1 MQRREN
7 CSDSKQAP
15 IWLFRVTGLYR
26 PTRGNLIMR
35 FLQLGF
41 RAVFG
46 AGIVLVLCQF
56 AFAQPPANT
65 PLRPV
70 HHSLKI
76 VLDPVN
82 HSIQVEDTI
91 NLTALPADNVL
102 RFSLNS
108 NLTITNNIGSLQRQ
122 TPSLVNAITGGNASG
137 GLAAPAHSY
146 ELQLP
151 QGNADRV
158 VLNYNGII
166 FDVAEQAGAEY
177 AQSFAETSGVI
188 SEQGVYLNKASAWVP
203 DFGDDLITFDLDVE
217 FASSTSSWSAVS
229 QGDRMGDNG
238 WLSEQP
244 MEEVYLIAADFSEY
258 SRQADDIEV
267 LAYLRQPDPN
277 LAARYMDATDRYLA
291 LYEPLLG
298 DYPYS
303 KFALIENFWETGYG
317 MPSFTLLGP
326 QVIRFPF
333 ILESSYPHEI
343 LHNWWG
349 NGVYPDYDTG
359 NWSEGLTAYL
369 ADHLFREMDGA
380 GAEYRKE
387 MLSRFKNYVADGTDF
402 PLAEFTSRN
411 SAASQA
417 IGYGKTLMLW
427 HMLRLE
433 LGDELFLEG
442 LRRLYQDYQ
451 FSRASFD
458 DIAKLFSEVGGFDL
472 QPFFTQ
478 WVTRAG
484 APELSMTVESVVG
497 NRARIMFA
505 QIQEGEAF
513 NVRVP
518 IALYYA
524 GESTPQLY
532 DIPLSQKLE
541 GFMVENYE
549 NLQGVLV
556 DPFFDVFRLLDREET
571 PPTIGELFGA
581 SELTFILPQA
591 ERQRW
596 QQLAEAFSEG
606 VQSRIINAD
615 DLSELPADRSV
626 WILGRDNPFAGA
638 IAGATSVYDARYGA
652 EAVTL
657 AGKETEFSNRSTVV
671 IGRHP
676 ANPDLAIGWIHIDDM
691 VALPGMIEKLPHYG
705 KYSYLSFIGPEPTND
720 LSGVWSSTESPMQW
734 TKPGLA
740 GTIAWN
746 TLPTAEPLAILPAK
760 YRPQTLLS
768 HVTALT
774 SHEMQG
780 RGLGSEG
787 INKAA
792 QYIAGQFGAAGLQPI
807 SGSHLQ
813 EWQAD
818 LAEAGTVS
826 MTNVLGM
833 IPGANAEL
841 ATEPVIVGAH
851 YDHLGTDTATGQ
863 HFPGADDNASGVS
876 IMLEVARNLAR
887 SFQPQRPIVFVAFT
901 GEESGLLGSQYF
913 IGNLPAPFQAGK
925 PYAML
930 NLDAVGRLSGQQLQV
945 FGAESAYEWPFMAQ
959 GIGFTIGLRSQM
971 VAASIASSD
980 HTSFLNAGI
989 PAIHLFAGT
998 HNDYHRTSD
1007 SADKLDAAGMSE
1019 IALWLEEAI
1028 VYLADNTSPLR
1039 VNLANATVATPAPAQ
1054 GQREASLGTVPDF
1067 AYNGSGVRISDVVPG
1082 SAAAE
1087 AGLLAG
1093 DVLLTFN
1100 AQPMADLQTYS
1111 NLLRASN
1118 PGDRV
1123 VLEVQRQ
1130 ANRLTFEAVLKAR

>member
-1 MQRREN
+1 
-7 CSDSKQAP
+7 
-15 IWLFRVTGLYR
+15 
-26 PTRGNLIMR
+26 MR
-35 FLQLGF
+35 FLQRGC
-41 RAVFG
+41 RIVIN
-46 AGIVLVLCQF
+46 AGIALALSQL
-56 AFAQPPANT
+56 AFAQPNANI
-65 PLRPV
+65 PQRPV

-76 VLDPVN
+76 VLDPAT
-82 HSIQVEDTI
+82 HRIQVEDTI
-91 NLTALPADNVL
+91 ALSALPADNIL

-122 TPSLVNAITGGNASG
+122 TPSLASAFAGVNATGG
-137 GLAAPAHSY
+137 LTAPTHSY

-151 QGNADRV
+151 QLNADTV
-158 VLNYNGII
+158 VLNYNGEIY
-166 FDVAEQAGAEY
+166 DVAEQTGAEY

-203 DFGDDLITFDLDVE
+203 DLGNDMITFELQVE
-217 FASSTSSWSAVS
+217 FASSASSWSAVS
-229 QGDRMGDNG
+229 QGDRAGENG
-238 WLSEQP
+238 WASQQP
-244 MEEVYLIAADFSEY
+244 MEEVYVIAADFTEY

-298 DYPYS
+298 EYPYS

-349 NGVYPDYDTG
+349 NGVYPDYETG

-387 MLSRFKNYVADGTDF
+387 MLSRFKNYVADETDF
-402 PLAEFTSRN
+402 PLTQFTSRN

-417 IGYGKTLMLW
+417 VGYGKTLMLW

-433 LGDELFLEG
+433 LGDELFLAG
-442 LRRLYQDYQ
+442 LRKLYQDYK

-458 DIAKLFSEVGGFDL
+458 DIARLFSAVSGSDL

-478 WVTRAG
+478 WVTRTG

-524 GESTPQLY
+524 GESSPQLY

-541 GFMVENYE
+541 GFMVEDYE

-581 SELTFILPQA
+581 NELTFVLPQA
-591 ERQRW
+591 QREDW
-596 QQLAEAFSEG
+596 RKLAEAFSEG
-606 VQSRIINAD
+606 MQARMVNAEE
-615 DLSELPADRSV
+615 LSELPADRSV
-626 WILGRDNPFAGA
+626 WILGRDNPFVGA
-638 IAGATSVYDARYGA
+638 VTGATSAYDAAFSA

-657 AGKETEFSNRSTVV
+657 AGKEMEFSNRSTVV

-676 ANPDLAIGWIHIDDM
+676 ANPNLAIGWIHIDDM
-691 VALPGMIEKLPHYG
+691 LALPGMIEKLPHYG
-705 KYSYLSFIGPEPTND
+705 KYSYLSFLGSEPTND
-720 LSGVWSSTESPMQW
+720 LSGIWSSTESPMQW
-734 TKPGLA
+734 TKPELA

-746 TLPTAEPLAILPAK
+746 TLPTAEPLATLPAK
-760 YRPQTLLS
+760 YRPQALLS
-768 HVTALT
+768 HVSALT
-774 SHEMQG
+774 SNEMQG
-780 RGLGSEG
+780 RGLGTEG
-787 INKAA
+787 IIKAA
-792 QYIAGQFGAAGLQPI
+792 QYLAGQFGAAGLQPLEA
-807 SGSHLQ
+807 SYLQ
-813 EWQAD
+813 EWQVSV
-818 LAEAGTVS
+818 AETGTVN
-826 MTNVLGM
+826 MANVLGM
-833 IPGANAEL
+833 IPGSNAEL
-841 ATEPVIVGAH
+841 ANEPVIVGAH
-851 YDHLGTDTATGQ
+851 YDHLGIDAATGL

-876 IMLEVARNLAR
+876 VMLEVARNLAR

-913 IGNLPAPFQAGK
+913 ISNLPAAFQSSK

-959 GIGFTIGLRSQM
+959 GIGFTTGLRSQM
-971 VAASIASSD
+971 VAANIASSD

-1007 SADKLDAAGMSE
+1007 SADKLDVAGMSE

-1028 VYLADNTSPLR
+1028 VYLADNTDPLR
-1039 VNLANATVATPAPAQ
+1039 VNLANAAVATPVPVQ

-1067 AYNGSGVRISDVVPG
+1067 AYSGSGVRISDVVPG

-1093 DVLLTFN
+1093 DVLLSFN

-1111 NLLRASN
+1111 NLLRASS

>member
-1 MQRREN
+1 M
-7 CSDSKQAP
+7 
-15 IWLFRVTGLYR
+15 
-26 PTRGNLIMR
+26 
-35 FLQLGF
+35 
-41 RAVFG
+41 VFG
-46 AGIVLVLCQF
+46 VGAILVLCQF
-56 AFAQPPANT
+56 AFAQLPAST
-65 PLRPV
+65 SQRPV

-76 VLDPVN
+76 VLDPAN
-82 HSIQVEDTI
+82 HGIQVEDTI
-91 NLTALPADNVL
+91 TLPVMPADNIL

-108 NLTITNNIGSLQRQ
+108 NLTINNNIGSLQRLA
-122 TPSLVNAITGGNASG
+122 PSLASVISGSNAMSG
-137 GLAAPAHSY
+137 VAAPTHSY
-146 ELQLP
+146 ELRLP
-151 QGNADRV
+151 PAGANTV
-158 VLNYNGII
+158 VLNYNGVIH
-166 FDVAEQAGAEY
+166 DVAEQSGAEY

-188 SEQGVYLNKASAWVP
+188 SEQGVYLNKASAWIP
-203 DFGDDLITFDLDVE
+203 DFGDDTITFDLQVG
-217 FASSTSSWSAVS
+217 FAASASSWSAVS
-229 QGDRMGDNG
+229 QGDRVGENA
-238 WLSEQP
+238 WSSPQP
-244 MEEVYLIAADFSEY
+244 MEEVYMIAADFTEY
-258 SRQADDIEV
+258 SRQAGDVEV

-349 NGVYPDYDTG
+349 NGVYPDYETG

-369 ADHLFREMDGA
+369 ADHLFREMDAA

-387 MLSRFKNYVADGTDF
+387 MLARFKNYVADDADF
-402 PLAEFTSRN
+402 PLTQFTSRN

-433 LGDELFLEG
+433 LGDELFLAG
-442 LRRLYQDYQ
+442 LRKLYQDYK

-458 DIAKLFSEVGGFDL
+458 DIARLFSELSGSDL
-472 QPFFTQ
+472 QPFFSQ
-478 WVTRAG
+478 WVTRTG

-524 GESTPQLY
+524 GEAAPQLY
-532 DIPLSQKLE
+532 DVPLSQKLE
-541 GFMVENYE
+541 GFMVEDYE

-581 SELTFILPQA
+581 KELTFVLPQT
-591 ERQRW
+591 QRDNW
-596 QQLAEAFSEG
+596 RRMADAFSEG
-606 VQSRIINAD
+606 VKAQIVNAE
-615 DLSELPADRSV
+615 DLSELPAHRSV
-626 WILGRDNPFAGA
+626 WILGRDNPFVSN
-638 IAGATSVYDARYGA
+638 ITGATAVYDAGFGT
-652 EAVTL
+652 EAVML
-657 AGKETEFSNRSTVV
+657 AGKAMEFSNRSTVV

-676 ANPDLAIGWIHIDDM
+676 LNPNLAIGWIHIDDM

-705 KYSYLSFIGPEPTND
+705 KYSYLSFLGSEPTND
-720 LSGVWSSTESPMQW
+720 LSGIWTSTESPMQW
-734 TKPGLA
+734 TKPELA

-746 TLPTAEPLAILPAK
+746 ALPTAEPLAILPAK
-760 YRPQTLLS
+760 YRPQALLG

-774 SHEMQG
+774 SEEMQG
-780 RGLGSEG
+780 RGLGTEG

-792 QYIAGQFGAAGLQPI
+792 QYLVGQFAAAGLQPLD
-807 SGSHLQ
+807 GSHLQ

-818 LAEAGTVS
+818 IGATGTVN
-826 MTNVLGM
+826 MANVMGM
-833 IPGANAEL
+833 IPGSNAEL
-841 ATEPVIVGAH
+841 ANEPVIVGAH
-851 YDHLGTDTATGQ
+851 YDHLGIDAATGQ
-863 HFPGADDNASGVS
+863 YFPGADDNASGVS
-876 IMLEVARNLAR
+876 VMLEVARNLAR
-887 SFQPQRPIVFVAFT
+887 SFQPQRSIVFVAFT

-913 IGNLPAPFQAGK
+913 VSNLPVAFQAGK

-971 VAASIASSD
+971 VAANIASSD

-989 PAIHLFAGT
+989 PAIHLFAGN

-1007 SADKLDAAGMSE
+1007 SADKLDVDGMLE

-1028 VYLADNTSPLR
+1028 VYLADNASPLR
-1039 VNLANATVATPAPAQ
+1039 VNLANAAVAAPVPAQ
-1054 GQREASLGTVPDF
+1054 RQREASLGTVPDF
-1067 AYNGSGVRISDVVPG
+1067 AYSGSGVRISDVVPG

-1093 DVLLTFN
+1093 DILLTFN

-1111 NLLRASN
+1111 NLLRASS

-1130 ANRLTFEAVLKAR
+1130 ANRLAFEAVLKAR